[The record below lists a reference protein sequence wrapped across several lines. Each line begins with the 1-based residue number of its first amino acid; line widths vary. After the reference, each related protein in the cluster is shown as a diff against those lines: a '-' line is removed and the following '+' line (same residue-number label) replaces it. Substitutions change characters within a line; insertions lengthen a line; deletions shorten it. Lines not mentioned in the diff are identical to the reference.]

1 MRWLESI
8 RLRTVQAPAE
18 RIVADFRAHLEG
30 LGDEAGLVG
39 ANLYGGLMPQG
50 DFSLILFW
58 STDQAQPCGSLTA
71 RLLLPLLREHGL
83 VSHTVWV
90 ENSRIDFV
98 DGSRIDFVDGS
109 RIDFVDGS
117 RIDFVDGSRFDFSGP
132 ARAGRKN
139 NNRNGKWK

>member
-18 RIVADFRAHLEG
+18 RIVAALRAHLEG
-30 LGDEAGLVG
+30 LRDEAGLVG
-39 ANLYGGLMPQG
+39 ANLYGGLMPRG

-58 STDQAQPCGSLTA
+58 STDQAQPCGSLAA

-90 ENSRIDFV
+90 GKQPDRLRRWGPD
-98 DGSRIDFVDGS
+98 
-109 RIDFVDGS
+109 
-117 RIDFVDGSRFDFSGP
+117 RFHRWRPDRFLRSNQY
-132 ARAGRKN
+132 RTQER
-139 NNRNGKWK
+139 